1 MEYAA
6 VGPVAGKFGVYA
18 AEKVEKKFGY
28 FKDYK
33 TNVKNLKK
41 EVQNLQ
47 DKKKRVQ
54 RQIDA
59 AISNLEIIEDDVQN
73 WVGQVD
79 EITSDTDKFLE
90 ADQEKANHRCFNG
103 WCINLWAR
111 YKFGKEA
118 FKKAREIEKLQEKA
132 NFETVSYTTP
142 LPEIESSSSTKNFT
156 AFESRKSLVKGIMEA
171 LDDENTSVI
180 GICGMGGVGKTTI
193 VEEVCRQ
200 AKAEKKFDKVV
211 MVVVSQTPN
220 VVKIQGKI
228 AHELNLVLETRDESE
243 RPQALWA
250 RIKAEKKI
258 LVVLDDIWD
267 KLDLIEKVGIPFGED
282 HKGCKILL
290 TSRRKDVYNKMNAQK
305 IFSIEVL
312 DEEEAWIL
320 FSGTAGEIVDSTDLN
335 PIAREVAREC
345 GGLPIAIVTVGRAL
359 MKNQSKD
366 VWIDA
371 ARRLKKSVPTKIEGM
386 EAYVYSSLKLSYNYL
401 ESEAKS
407 CFLLCSLFP
416 EDTDIPMM
424 ALVRYGI
431 GLRLFQDVDTI
442 EDGRHRALALLSTL
456 VSSFMLL
463 EIDGKIKMHDVVR
476 DFAIHVACKE
486 EAKHIVKAGI
496 GLPYWPDNDTTFQN
510 YTRISLMENNICEL
524 PDGLEFPKLEI
535 LLLQWNS
542 YRSQMQIPNNFFRG
556 MNDLKVLD
564 MSGNIMFAV
573 PPSIQLLTTL
583 QTLCLDYCQL
593 GDDISIIGTLKGLE
607 ILSLYRSNIK
617 EVPRHF
623 TQLTHL
629 KLFDL
634 RFCHDLTQ
642 ISPGVIS
649 SLHKLEELYIGT
661 AFTHWAVEG
670 EDNSRNNVSLSELKS
685 LSQLTSLCLSVPNA
699 NMIPDDLRFEKLIRF
714 EITIG
719 TIAYGGESFQKT
731 LRLTYDTR
739 LCGPV
744 KVLLKRSEFL
754 LLRDCKG
761 LKNIL
766 EDLDRDGFDQSKS
779 LDLHFCHEM
788 KYLLDMIDGAP
799 RVSAPF
805 RNLEELTVCCL
816 ANFSEICHGQLPNE
830 SFSNLRSVNLSF
842 CPQLRLLF
850 PPSLIRR
857 LVYLQRLELHYC
869 SNLEE
874 IFAMEGKEQIGK
886 SLSTSAYLQS
896 LTDVTFCECDR
907 LRNIF
912 SVTIAKGLVQLKQLY
927 VRRCAMVEAVVED
940 EKGEETVLSIDKIV
954 FPHLYEIHLE
964 KLDSLTCFFTGC
976 YAVEFPLLEELLIY
990 YCPKME
996 TFGHGVQMTPN
1007 LQKVYSEYDDER
1019 IWMGDLNATVQHIF
1033 NRKSLQNMV
1042 PNRPIS
1048 TSYLF
1053 ELLYTWHLSGFHC
1066 SILYIFL
1073 GVWWDIA
1080 LGIISMIF
1088 AAT

>member
-1 MEYAA
+1 MEFAA
-6 VGPVAGKFGVYA
+6 VGQVAGKFGVYA
-18 AEKVEKKFGY
+18 TEKVEKKFGY

-41 EVQNLQ
+41 LVQNLQ

-73 WVGQVD
+73 WVGLVD
-79 EITSDTDKFLE
+79 EITSDSDKFLE

-156 AFESRKSLVKGIMEA
+156 AFESRKSLVKRIMEA
-171 LDDENTSVI
+171 LDDENINMI

-193 VEEVCRQ
+193 VEDVCRQ

-211 MVVVSQTPN
+211 MVVVSQTSN
-220 VVKIQGKI
+220 LAKIQGKI

-243 RPQALWA
+243 RPQSLWA

-258 LVVLDDIWD
+258 LVVLVDIWD
-267 KLDLIEKVGIPFGED
+267 KLELIEKVSIPFGED

-305 IFSIEVL
+305 IFSMEVL

-320 FSGTAGEIVDSTDLN
+320 FRGTAGEIVGSTDLN

-359 MKNQSKD
+359 MKNRSKD

-371 ARRLKKSVPTKIEGM
+371 ARQLKKSVPTKIEGV
-386 EAYVYSSLKLSYNYL
+386 EAYKARQSHASYS
-401 ESEAKS
+401 AA
-407 CFLLCSLFP
+407 CFQRIL
-416 EDTDIPMM
+416 IPMI
-424 ALVRYGI
+424 ALVRYGM
-431 GLRLFQDVDTI
+431 GLGLFQDVDTI
-442 EDGRHRALALLSTL
+442 EDGRHRALALVSIL

-463 EIDGKIKMHDVVR
+463 ETDGKINMHDVVR
-476 DFAIHVACKE
+476 DFAIHVACREKAE
-486 EAKHIVKAGI
+486 HITKAGI
-496 GLPYWPDNDTTFQN
+496 GLTYWPDNDTTFQN
-510 YTRISLMENNICEL
+510 YTRMSFMENDICEL

-542 YRSQMQIPNNFFRG
+542 YRSQMQIPNNFFQG

-573 PPSIQLLTTL
+573 PPSIQFLTTL

-593 GDDISIIGTLKGLE
+593 GDDISIIGTLKSLE
-607 ILSLYRSNIK
+607 ILSLYQSNIK
-617 EVPRHF
+617 EVPRCF

-642 ISPGVIS
+642 ISPGLKEKTIQETM
-649 SLHKLEELYIGT
+649 L
-661 AFTHWAVEG
+661 AF
-670 EDNSRNNVSLSELKS
+670 LS
-685 LSQLTSLCLSVPNA
+685 LTSLCLSVPNA
-699 NMIPDDLRFEKLIRF
+699 DMIPDDLRFEKLIR
-714 EITIG
+714 
-719 TIAYGGESFQKT
+719 
-731 LRLTYDTR
+731 
-739 LCGPV
+739 
-744 KVLLKRSEFL
+744 
-754 LLRDCKG
+754 DCKG

-766 EDLDRDGFDQSKS
+766 GDLDRDGFDQLKS

-788 KYLLDMIDGAP
+788 KYLLDLIDGAP

-805 RNLEELTVCCL
+805 RNLEELTLCCL

-842 CPQLRLLF
+842 CAQLRLLF
-850 PPSLIRR
+850 PPLLVQR

-874 IFAMEGKEQIGK
+874 IFAMDGKEQIGK
-886 SLSTSAYLQS
+886 SLSTSTNLQN

-912 SVTIAKGLVQLKQLY
+912 SLTIARGLVQLKQLY
-927 VRRCAMVEAVVED
+927 IRRYAMVEAVVED
-940 EKGEETVLSIDKIV
+940 ENERKQYYQLIR
-954 FPHLYEIHLE
+954 LC
-964 KLDSLTCFFTGC
+964 SLTC
-976 YAVEFPLLEELLIY
+976 
-990 YCPKME
+990 M
-996 TFGHGVQMTPN
+996 
-1007 LQKVYSEYDDER
+1007 R
-1019 IWMGDLNATVQHIF
+1019 
-1033 NRKSLQNMV
+1033 
-1042 PNRPIS
+1042 
-1048 TSYLF
+1048 
-1053 ELLYTWHLSGFHC
+1053 
-1066 SILYIFL
+1066 
-1073 GVWWDIA
+1073 
-1080 LGIISMIF
+1080 
-1088 AAT
+1088 

>member
-1 MEYAA
+1 MAFAA
-6 VGPVAGKFGVYA
+6 VGQVAGKIGVYA

-171 LDDENTSVI
+171 LDDESTCVI

-220 VVKIQGKI
+220 LAKIQGKI

-267 KLDLIEKVGIPFGED
+267 KLELIEKVGIPFGED

-305 IFSIEVL
+305 IFSI
-312 DEEEAWIL
+312 
-320 FSGTAGEIVDSTDLN
+320 GGEIVDSTDLN

-359 MKNQSKD
+359 MKNRSKD

-371 ARRLKKSVPTKIEGM
+371 ARRLKKYEWQ
-386 EAYVYSSLKLSYNYL
+386 YL
-401 ESEAKS
+401 
-407 CFLLCSLFP
+407 
-416 EDTDIPMM
+416 
-424 ALVRYGI
+424 
-431 GLRLFQDVDTI
+431 
-442 EDGRHRALALLSTL
+442 
-456 VSSFMLL
+456 
-463 EIDGKIKMHDVVR
+463 
-476 DFAIHVACKE
+476 
-486 EAKHIVKAGI
+486 
-496 GLPYWPDNDTTFQN
+496 
-510 YTRISLMENNICEL
+510 
-524 PDGLEFPKLEI
+524 
-535 LLLQWNS
+535 
-542 YRSQMQIPNNFFRG
+542 
-556 MNDLKVLD
+556 
-564 MSGNIMFAV
+564 FAV

-699 NMIPDDLRFEKLIRF
+699 NMIPDDLRFEKLIR
-714 EITIG
+714 
-719 TIAYGGESFQKT
+719 
-731 LRLTYDTR
+731 
-739 LCGPV
+739 
-744 KVLLKRSEFL
+744 
-754 LLRDCKG
+754 
-761 LKNIL
+761 
-766 EDLDRDGFDQSKS
+766 
-779 LDLHFCHEM
+779 
-788 KYLLDMIDGAP
+788 
-799 RVSAPF
+799 
-805 RNLEELTVCCL
+805 
-816 ANFSEICHGQLPNE
+816 
-830 SFSNLRSVNLSF
+830 
-842 CPQLRLLF
+842 
-850 PPSLIRR
+850 
-857 LVYLQRLELHYC
+857 
-869 SNLEE
+869 
-874 IFAMEGKEQIGK
+874 
-886 SLSTSAYLQS
+886 
-896 LTDVTFCECDR
+896 

-912 SVTIAKGLVQLKQLY
+912 SVTIAKGLVQLKQLSI
-927 VRRCAMVEAVVED
+927 RRCAMVEAVVED
-940 EKGEETVLSIDKIV
+940 AKGEETVLSIDKIV

-990 YCPKME
+990 DCPKME

-1007 LQKVYSEYDDER
+1007 LQKVYGEYDDER

-1033 NRKSLQNMV
+1033 NRKNVKTKYEVQEIKFIDHQPLSCNIFTIKLNQKIQNVKTKYKVQEIKFIDHQPPFMI
-1042 PNRPIS
+1042 PKIMFMRK
-1048 TSYLF
+1048 
-1053 ELLYTWHLSGFHC
+1053 SG
-1066 SILYIFL
+1066 SNTTKIV
-1073 GVWWDIA
+1073 GSEWWWQVVAEDGGGKLWRVVA
-1080 LGIISMIF
+1080 SVGW
-1088 AAT
+1088 